1 MRLRMAMAISVST
14 DIVVTRCIATLM
26 LVESVSVDL
35 PSDVLRPYTLS
46 VCSLYLRASGGRN
59 LWCTKI
65 AMASRRRRN
74 SQAEVSRLR
83 VQISNLLGKTSLAHE
98 AHWGKRFS
106 QEVFSFAAATMFAKP
121 FCFKPSAA
129 GCLVRRTQDGE
140 HRMFPKQW
148 QTSHLDARA
157 TDKAQFLCPC
167 YHHIPTK
174 QLPPLLAID
183 QNATTSN

>member
-1 MRLRMAMAISVST
+1 MAMTISVST

-26 LVESVSVDL
+26 LAESVSCDL
-35 PSDVLRPYTLS
+35 PIDILRPYTT
-46 VCSLYLRASGGRN
+46 VCSLCLRPSGGPN
-59 LWCTKI
+59 LWRTKI
-65 AMASRRRRN
+65 TMASRRRRN
-74 SQAEVSRLR
+74 SQAKVSRLR
-83 VQISNLLGKTSLAHE
+83 VQIISNLLGKTSLAHE

-106 QEVFSFAAATMFAKP
+106 QAATMFAKP

-129 GCLVRRTQDGE
+129 GCLIRRTQDGE
-140 HRMFPKQW
+140 HRMLRKQW
-148 QTSHLDARA
+148 QTSHLDAHA

-183 QNATTSN
+183 QNSTTSN